1 MYFPWMPANYIM
13 VFSRN
18 CNNQHGEISVRK
30 SCSYMLTLPQSVLNS
45 AVSRPLDKGV
55 GVGEVGGEA
64 RSPKKIFSAL
74 RASVWT
80 KNKCVCGGE
89 PLPWIRQ

>member
-1 MYFPWMPANYIM
+1 MTANYIM

-45 AVSRPLDKGV
+45 AGSRPLDKG
-55 GVGEVGGEA
+55 GGGGWGGPV
-64 RSPKKIFSAL
+64 SKKNLFGPSGL
-74 RASVWT
+74 S
-80 KNKCVCGGE
+80 
-89 PLPWIRQ
+89 LD

>member
-1 MYFPWMPANYIM
+1 MPANYIM

-30 SCSYMLTLPQSVLNS
+30 SCSYMLTLRQSVLNS
-45 AVSRPLDKGV
+45 AGSRPLDKG
-55 GVGEVGGEA
+55 GVGWVGGEA

-80 KNKCVCGGE
+80 KNKCVCGEGGGK

>member
-1 MYFPWMPANYIM
+1 MTANYIM

-45 AVSRPLDKGV
+45 AGSRPLDKGGG
-55 GVGEVGGEA
+55 GVGRTSLQKKSFRPFGPQFGLKISVGG
-64 RSPKKIFSAL
+64 
-74 RASVWT
+74 W
-80 KNKCVCGGE
+80 GGK